1 MTRAGRHKRALL
13 TWLVVYPLIT
23 GLLAL
28 LEPLLDGLALPL
40 RTLLLSALMVPVMV
54 YLALPFATARFSR
67 WLAAEGFLP
76 KKT

>member
-1 MTRAGRHKRALL
+1 MTRADRHKRALL

-23 GLLAL
+23 GLLAV

-54 YLALPFATARFSR
+54 YLALPFATARLSG